1 MMKNSFQIGRLFG
14 ISIRIDYTWFVVFA
28 LIVWTLGSHYFP
40 RQYPL
45 WSQSIYWLM
54 SIITAVIF
62 FASIIAHELAHS
74 LVSRS
79 KGLPVKS
86 ITLFIFGGVA
96 EISDEPKKPGAEFLM
111 AIAGPLTS
119 FVIAIIFWFLSMVSG
134 HNRTPFS
141 AMMLWLSIINT
152 TIAVFNLIPGF
163 PLDGGRILRSIIW
176 KATGN
181 LMTATRSASIVGR
194 VIAYLFILWGIW
206 RIFANND
213 VFGGIWI
220 AFIGWFLENASS
232 SSYRQM
238 TLKDT
243 LKGLKVRDIMMSDCT
258 VLPNY
263 LTIRGLVDNY
273 ILHSNNQCFPIS
285 DGSQIVGII
294 TLQMIKEVPQDQWET
309 VTMDEAMIPLDKII
323 YVHPDEEVF
332 AVMQRM
338 AVEQIYQ
345 LPVMENGQLIGM
357 VSRDNIINVVN
368 LKIELRI

>member
-1 MMKNSFQIGRLFG
+1 MKNSFQIGRLFG

-54 SIITAVIF
+54 GIVTAVIF

-74 LVSRS
+74 LVSKS
-79 KGLPVKS
+79 KGVPVNS

-96 EISDEPKKPGAEFLM
+96 EISDEPKKPSAEFLM

-119 FVIAIIFWFLSMVSG
+119 FVIAIVFWLLSMVSG
-134 HNRTPFS
+134 YNRTPFS

-176 KATGN
+176 KVTGN
-181 LMTATRSASIVGR
+181 FKTATRSASFVGR

-206 RIFANND
+206 RIFAKND

-220 AFIGWFLENASS
+220 AFIGWFLENASA

-238 TLKDT
+238 TLKDA
-243 LKGLKVRDIMMSDCT
+243 LKGMKVRDIMVSDCM
-258 VLPNY
+258 VLPSY
-263 LTIRGLVDNY
+263 LTVRSLVDNY

-294 TLQMIKEVPQDQWET
+294 TLNMIKEIPQSQWET
-309 VTMDEAMIPLDKII
+309 VTIGEAMFPLDKII

-332 AVMQRM
+332 TVMQKM

-345 LPVMENGQLIGM
+345 LPVMENGQLVGM

-368 LKIELRI
+368 LKTELKI

>member
-1 MMKNSFQIGRLFG
+1 MKNSFQIGKIFG

-40 RQYPL
+40 KQYPS

-54 SIITAVIF
+54 GIITAIIF

-74 LVSRS
+74 LVSKS
-79 KGLPVKS
+79 KGLPVHS

-96 EISDEPKKPGAEFLM
+96 EIADEPKKPGAEFFM

-119 FVIAIIFWFLSMVSG
+119 FGVAIIFWLLSMVSG

-141 AMMLWLSIINT
+141 AMMLWLSLINM

-176 KATGN
+176 KITGN
-181 LMTATRSASIVGR
+181 LRTATRSASVVGR
-194 VIAYLFILWGIW
+194 IVAYLFILWGIW
-206 RIFANND
+206 RIFAFND

-220 AFIGWFLENASS
+220 AFIGWFLENAAST
-232 SSYRQM
+232 SYRQM

-243 LKGLKVRDIMMSDCT
+243 LQGMKVRDIMMSDCT

-263 LTIRGLVDNY
+263 LTVRELVDNY
-273 ILHSNNQCFPIS
+273 ILHSNNQCFPVS
-285 DGSQIVGII
+285 DGGQIVGII
-294 TLQMIKEVPQDQWET
+294 TLQMIKEIPQDQWAT
-309 VTMDEAMIPLDKII
+309 ITMGDAMIPLDKII
-323 YVHPDEEVF
+323 SVHPDEEVF
-332 AVMQRM
+332 AVMQKM

-345 LPVMENGQLIGM
+345 LPVMENGRLIGM

-368 LKIELRI
+368 LKTELRI